1 MSRIMGCILFLLLGV
16 GVALAQLPSG
26 TILGVVKDASG
37 GVVPGAAVTARSVDT
52 GQSRSAVTEAD
63 GSYRFNALPVGNY
76 EVRVEAKGFQV
87 AVHSGLTLTVAQQAV
102 VNFALQV
109 GEASQSVVVTTEAP
123 LVNTTS
129 GALGGLVNEQKVA
142 DLPLNG
148 RNYIDLSLLQP
159 GVNVAMNRSAGE
171 AAWFSSNGAPVLS
184 NYYLLDGTPTRNL
197 YGRNPSSQ
205 VATVLGVDGVKE
217 YRLITNAMPAQYGM
231 SMGSELEVVS
241 KSGTNSFHGDAFEY
255 LRNSSLDA
263 RNFFE
268 AQPAQLGGR
277 RIPAFTQNQFG
288 ASLGGPIQKDKTF
301 FYANWESLHSR
312 TGKTQLV
319 ATLAPGC
326 FGAANAVVWN
336 GVGTQ
341 PSGSVGP
348 CPQIGLN
355 PADATQPYTV
365 SIAPVMA
372 PLIALYPAANLPG
385 NIYNFGFSS
394 PLLDNFGQLRLD
406 HTFSANDSAFGRFTT
421 DHANQTYYSQP
432 FPQFTDIPQSQNSY
446 VTFGETHIIDANL
459 LNTAR
464 LSWAGTRLHTLGP
477 LPYTGPQYSFVPGLS
492 LGDINVPGLG
502 QFGPDTPL
510 PINYTQYIWTV
521 SDDMFYTR
529 GKHSLKFGTLINE
542 ITMEPQGSANI
553 RGSVTFS
560 SFANFLQGLPSVE
573 AALTPG
579 SIFYRTYRNET
590 FGFYMQDDYR
600 ASSRLTLNLGLRYEF
615 NTLPNDVHGYQAS
628 IKNPYLGSTPVIGPV
643 IGINHSLRN
652 FSPRVG
658 FAWDVFGDG
667 KTAIRG
673 GFALLYDISNL
684 GGTLG
689 TVGLSQPPFSSS
701 STVHL
706 SGTLLSLPLVFP
718 SSAAGTTLNM
728 EDYSFNQPSLKQFNL
743 TVERQLPG
751 QMALTVSYAGS
762 LGQHLIDSALEGN
775 PFVPQGVPDANGNCV
790 ARPAGQS
797 VNLTSMVDGSAT
809 ACWLGGDPRVN
820 QNSGLASGKPWGHIA
835 YRTANGSS
843 WYNSLQVMLVKQ
855 LSKGLQFQSSYTWS
869 KSLDTLQNEFGSD
882 NTFTEAPSPT
892 DSFNVRTDR
901 GPSVFNSSQNWHFN
915 VLYRLPSPQSSGFVG
930 KMLGG
935 WWVAG
940 IETLQSGYP
949 FTACLSSNQSNS
961 GVIQG
966 AGSSCAERPDLVAGR
981 SLSSIT
987 SGTSSGCT
995 IGAETVA
1002 AGTPLGT
1009 PNLWFDPCAFTIQ
1022 RAGFLGTE
1030 GRNIL
1035 NGPKFA
1041 DTDFTIAKD
1050 TKLGFLGEAGNLE
1063 FRAEMF
1069 NIMNHANFQFGNNG
1083 AGAALALDTSS
1094 AGILLDTANSARQIQ
1109 FALKLLF

>member
-1 MSRIMGCILFLLLGV
+1 MSRIIGCFLLV
-16 GVALAQLPSG
+16 FMAVAVVLAQLPSG

-37 GVVPGAAVTARSVDT
+37 GVVPAATVTARSVDT
-52 GQSRSAVTEAD
+52 GQSRSTVTEAD

-87 AVHSGLTLTVAQQAV
+87 SVHSGLTLTVAQQAV

-109 GEASQSVVVTTEAP
+109 GAASQTVVVTTEAP
-123 LVNTTS
+123 LVDTTS
-129 GALGGLVNEQKVA
+129 GALGGLVNEQKVS

-159 GVNVAMNRSAGE
+159 GVNLAMNRSAGE
-171 AAWFSSNGAPVLS
+171 AAWYSSNGAPVLS

-241 KSGTNSFHGDAFEY
+241 KSGTNSFHGDVFEY
-255 LRNSSLDA
+255 LRNSALDA
-263 RNFFE
+263 RNFFDYGYL
-268 AQPAQLGGR
+268 QPGGR
-277 RIPAFTQNQFG
+277 RIPSFTQNQFG
-288 ASLGGPIQKDKTF
+288 AALGGPIQKDKTF
-301 FYANWESLHSR
+301 FYANWESLHQR
-312 TGKTQLV
+312 LGKTQLV
-319 ATLAPGC
+319 ETLAPGC
-326 FGAANAVVWN
+326 FGGAGAVITN
-336 GVGTQ
+336 TACPQ
-341 PSGSVGP
+341 LGSVSSV
-348 CPQIGLN
+348 
-355 PADATQPYTV
+355 T
-365 SIAPVMA
+365 IAPVMA

-385 NIYNFGFSS
+385 SNVYQFGFTS

-432 FPQFTDIPQSQNSY
+432 FPQFTDIPQSQNTY
-446 VTFGETHIIDANL
+446 VTFGETHIINANL

-477 LPYTGPQYSFVPGLS
+477 LPYTGPQYSFVSGLS
-492 LGDINVPGLG
+492 LGDINVGGLG

-529 GKHSLKFGTLINE
+529 GKHSLKFGTLINQ

-553 RGSVTFS
+553 RGSITFPS
-560 SFANFLQGLPSVE
+560 VARFLQGLPSVE
-573 AALTPG
+573 SALTPG

-590 FGFYMQDDYR
+590 FGFYLQDDYR

-615 NTLPNDVHGYQAS
+615 NTLPHDVHGYQSS
-628 IKNPYLGSTPVIGPV
+628 IISPYFGSTPVIGPV

-652 FSPRVG
+652 FSPRFG

-673 GFALLYDISNL
+673 GFALLYDISNI

-706 SGTLLSLPLVFP
+706 DGSTVLTLPLVFP
-718 SSAAGTTLNM
+718 ASAAGTTLNM

-743 TVERQLPG
+743 TFERQLPG
-751 QMALTVSYAGS
+751 RMALTVSYAGS
-762 LGQHLIDSALEGN
+762 LGQHLIDSSLEGN
-775 PFVPQGVPDANGNCV
+775 PRVPRGVPDANGNCV
-790 ARPAGQS
+790 ARPSGQS

-809 ACWLGGDPRVN
+809 ACWIGGDPRVN
-820 QNSGLASGKPWGHIA
+820 QNSGLASGQPWGHIA
-835 YRTANGSS
+835 YRTANGNSY
-843 WYNSLQVMLVKQ
+843 YNSLQTMLVKQ

-869 KSLDTLQNEFGSD
+869 KAIDTLQNELGSD

-892 DSFNVRTDR
+892 DAFNTRTDR
-901 GPSVFNSSQNWHFN
+901 GPSVFNSSHNWHFN
-915 VLYRLPSPQSSGFVG
+915 LLYHLPNAPYSGFAG
-930 KMLGG
+930 KILSG

-949 FTACLSSNQSNS
+949 FTACLSDNRSNS
-961 GVIQG
+961 GIIQG
-966 AGSSCAERPDLVAGR
+966 AGSSCAERPDLVPGR

-987 SGTSSGCT
+987 SGTSPGCT
-995 IGAETVA
+995 IGDETVA
-1002 AGTPLGT
+1002 PGTPLGT
-1009 PNLWFDPCAFTIQ
+1009 PNLWFDPCAFTLQ
-1022 RAGFLGTE
+1022 KPGFLGTE

-1041 DTDFTIAKD
+1041 NTDFTIAKD

-1069 NIMNHANFQFGNNG
+1069 NVMNHANFQFGNNG

-1094 AGILLDTANSARQIQ
+1094 AGVLLDTANPGRQIQ